1 MRTFDGRVA
10 VITGAA
16 SGIGRAIARRCA
28 AEGMRLVLADVEE
41 PALQAAARELA
52 DEGARVLALPVDVA
66 DREQVQALAAQSFE
80 AFGAVHLVCNNAGVA
95 LDGPIWRATQ
105 ADWRWLLGVNLWGV
119 VHGIEAFVPRMLETG
134 EEGHVVNTASI
145 AGLISGSGL
154 GVYKATKHAVVSI
167 SETLDAEL
175 RELGSKLRAS
185 VLCPGFVRT
194 RIADSGRNRP
204 GAAERAQPADAPRGE
219 AGDAMQR
226 AVDAGSHPDEVA
238 AALFDAVREERFGVL
253 THSEWLPQVRER
265 FEGLLGE
272 RNPGGQRQIAS
283 LSAPG
288 PETPQGYAK
297 RG

>member
-1 MRTFDGRVA
+1 MRAFDGRVA

-16 SGIGRAIARRCA
+16 SGIGWAIARRCA

-52 DEGARVLALPVDVA
+52 AEGARVLAVPVDVA
-66 DREQVQALAAQSFE
+66 DREQVQTLAAQSFE

-95 LDGPIWRATQ
+95 VDGPIWRATQ

-154 GVYKATKHAVVSI
+154 GAYKATKHAVVSI

-175 RELGSKLRAS
+175 RELGSKLRVS

-204 GAAERAQPADAPRGE
+204 DAAERARPGTAPSARE
-219 AGDAMQR
+219 SDAMQR
-226 AVDAGSHPDEVA
+226 AVETGSPPEEVA
-238 AALFDAVREERFGVL
+238 AALFDALREERFWVL
-253 THSEWLPQVRER
+253 THPEWLPHVRER
-265 FEGLLGE
+265 FEGMLEACDPE
-272 RNPGGQRQIAS
+272 RSSP
-283 LSAPG
+283 
-288 PETPQGYAK
+288 
-297 RG
+297 